1 MIFVYYYYV
10 CACVICTRTIGIGLS
25 RVALLAKHAATV
37 HTVIIRLRPIRIII
51 IIKPRFKF
59 KCYTQPHHPPVYHLL
74 NHTMLLCLYNVY
86 KTHADHP
93 VFESDV
99 RRAFQILFE
108 TNNKIPTY
116 NGSFIY
122 DIIKI

>member
-25 RVALLAKHAATV
+25 RVALLAKHGATV

-59 KCYTQPHHPPVYHLL
+59 KCYTQPHHPPVYRLL
-74 NHTMLLCLYNVY
+74 NHIQCHCVYTMFTKHTLI
-86 KTHADHP
+86 AP
-93 VFESDV
+93 FFESDV
-99 RRAFQILFE
+99 RRAF
-108 TNNKIPTY
+108 
-116 NGSFIY
+116 
-122 DIIKI
+122 